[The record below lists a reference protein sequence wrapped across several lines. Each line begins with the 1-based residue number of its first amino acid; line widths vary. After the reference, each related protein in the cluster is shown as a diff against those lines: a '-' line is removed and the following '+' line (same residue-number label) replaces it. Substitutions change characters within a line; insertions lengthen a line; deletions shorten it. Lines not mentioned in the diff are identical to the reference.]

1 MRQQCR
7 VDADSRIPQ
16 ATGKVTEWFRANHRH
31 KVTSRA
37 KKRAF
42 WLWPGKFRPVS
53 TPAHSRAI
61 GQLLLAALFWS
72 LGGLLI
78 KSADWPPLAVAGGR
92 GIVAAIFLALTNRGL
107 RFTFSPVQLTAAFA
121 YAGCT
126 VFFVVATK
134 LTTAANAILLQ
145 YTAPVWIAI
154 FGAWFLGERTRRM
167 DWIIIVIVLGGM
179 ALFFTDGLEF
189 TGAMGNLAG
198 VLSGV
203 CFAAMTIA
211 LRKQKD
217 GSPVESIILGN
228 LIAFGI
234 GLPFMIGVPAPSPT
248 GIAAIVALGVVQLG
262 FSYWLYARAIRQV
275 TALEA
280 VIIPVIEPILNPV
293 WVFLASGEKP
303 TRWALL
309 GGLVVLSA
317 VTFRALFSLRRP
329 SPTPPANL
337 SSNR

>member
-1 MRQQCR
+1 MH
-7 VDADSRIPQ
+7 
-16 ATGKVTEWFRANHRH
+16 TRA
-31 KVTSRA
+31 
-37 KKRAF
+37 
-42 WLWPGKFRPVS
+42 L
-53 TPAHSRAI
+53 

-92 GIVAAIFLALTNRGL
+92 GIVAAVFLVLTNRGL
-107 RFTFSPVQLTAAFA
+107 RFTFSPIQLTAAFA

-145 YTAPVWIAI
+145 YTAPVWIALL
-154 FGAWFLGERTRRM
+154 GAWFLGERATRT
-167 DWIIIVIVLGGM
+167 DWLTIVVVLGGM
-179 ALFFTDGLEF
+179 TLFFADGLALGGM
-189 TGAMGNLAG
+189 TGNLMG

-228 LIAFGI
+228 LIAFVI
-234 GLPFMIGVPAPSPT
+234 GLPFMIGAPAPSPT
-248 GIAAIVALGVVQLG
+248 GIAAIIALGVVQLG

-293 WVFLASGEKP
+293 WVFLASGEQP
-303 TRWALL
+303 SRWALL
-309 GGLVVLSA
+309 GGAIVLSA
-317 VTFRALFSLRRP
+317 VTFRALISLRRAGP
-329 SPTPPANL
+329 TGLSPAG
-337 SSNR
+337 